1 MRGIAIKLA
10 ILVVVSALVYSVF
23 WFFKI
28 GQVEKQINKFV
39 TNNGSY
45 ISVGEVSVSGFPLSQ
60 KITIKNL
67 KFSIPNA
74 ALGDNEV
81 IVPHLE
87 ANAGIMASDYN
98 VTLVEPASIQDAD
111 GNISSVEFTQNPA
124 ISVSIID
131 GEITKFS
138 YSDNGY
144 KIMDASKN
152 VTYSASNTSIS
163 INSTFELEKI
173 THKISINAAE
183 IEGFDVVSLY
193 KNTLEKKVIDGI
205 KTGAI
210 TLGSHEN
217 AAVHTENGVV
227 APAADAAAA
236 PTTTAVVPAPV
247 APVATVAPEN
257 AAPAAPQAAVV
268 PPAPVENHASQPVAP
283 AVTSDPAAPAVVAAP
298 APEATAES
306 QPAVPAIVET
316 AASNKSALSIELE
329 YVLTPAKSSEEA
341 NTPPDPTQITE
352 APSEYNKVV
361 KISNLEFTN
370 DLYKISASGELSSF
384 SDDNLPSGG
393 VSVKVEK
400 IDGLIGQLSK
410 GFAQIAEKLKPAAD
424 ASPVAAEL
432 TPPAA
437 PVEDPYQVFLSRI
450 VAKMDLITKE
460 IAAKNAVSKDEIA
473 QFDLRREKNL
483 EFLINE
489 TSVNEILGKF

>member
-67 KFSIPNA
+67 KFSIPNP
-74 ALGDNEV
+74 ALSDNEV

-87 ANAGIMASDYN
+87 ASAGIMGSDYK
-98 VTLVEPASIQDAD
+98 VTLVDQVSVQDAD
-111 GNISSVEFTQNPA
+111 GNISSVEFSQNPT
-124 ISVSIID
+124 ISISIVNGD
-131 GEITKFS
+131 ITKFS

-144 KIMDASKN
+144 KIIDASKN
-152 VTYSASNTSIS
+152 VTYSANNTNVSIKSN
-163 INSTFELEKI
+163 FELDKI
-173 THKISINAAE
+173 THSIGINASE
-183 IEGFDVVSLY
+183 IEGFDLITLY

-205 KTGAI
+205 KTGSI
-210 TLGSHEN
+210 TLGNVGNIVTPVDNAGSTAVSEVVAATPTPVAINTAEN
-217 AAVHTENGVV
+217 TAKDVTATPNQVENNSTQQVATATKSDPSTTP
-227 APAADAAAA
+227 APAAVTQT
-236 PTTTAVVPAPV
+236 PETMV
-247 APVATVAPEN
+247 AKT
-257 AAPAAPQAAVV
+257 
-268 PPAPVENHASQPVAP
+268 
-283 AVTSDPAAPAVVAAP
+283 
-298 APEATAES
+298 ES
-306 QPAVPAIVET
+306 QPNTPVIAET
-316 AASNKSALSIELE
+316 SAKNKSAISIELE
-329 YVLTPAKSSEEA
+329 YVLTPVQNSGQT

-370 DLYKISASGELSSF
+370 DLYKISVSGELSSF

-393 VSVKVEK
+393 VGIKIEK
-400 IDGLIGQLSK
+400 IGNLIEQISK
-410 GFAQIAEKLKPAAD
+410 GFSQISEKLKPAEP
-424 ASPVAAEL
+424 SLIAAEL
-432 TPPAA
+432 TNTSP
-437 PVEDPYQVFLSRI
+437 PVEDPYHVFLNRI
-450 VAKMDLITKE
+450 VAKIDPITKE

-489 TSVNEILGKF
+489 TSINEILGKF